1 MSDTVSWS
9 RTIVVRLRPGQNV
22 RIEKMGDGDLIWHI
36 LDEQWIPEFGDARL
50 IITFE
55 VTR

>member
-1 MSDTVSWS
+1 MTDAVSWS
-9 RTIVVRLRPGQNV
+9 RTIVVRVRPGEKV
-22 RIEKMGDGDLIWHI
+22 RIEKIDGDLIWYI
-36 LDEQWIPEFGDARL
+36 LDETWIPDFGDARL